1 MTNDTPPKACLAHFV
16 FTTMALDPHDLISIS
31 PTLKDDMLTF
41 MAPELLVPT
50 KYGLDK
56 AVPTREADIYA
67 YGLVILQVT
76 AFFCR
81 HLAIVFIHLQSVRS

>member
-1 MTNDTPPKACLAHFV
+1 MTNDTPPKACLADFG
-16 FTTMALDPHDLISIS
+16 FTTMVLDPHNPMSTS
-31 PTLKDDMLTF
+31 FTLEGGTLTF

-50 KYGLDK
+50 NYDLDK

-67 YGLVILQVT
+67 FGLVILQVT